1 MMSNEQGQI
10 MKKYTKY
17 HYAKKDFHS
26 KKSFYENRGDIGHK
40 GVIGEKVKLEFN
52 EYDFG
57 DETGYNDYKVSD
69 DSMMEIDTDMDD
81 FMDDYSYNEHYE
93 NLFETYPKKT
103 KSTKDSKKS
112 KSLMLDEEAGFDR
125 VKRYYVA
132 NMEANQ
138 KKKEKMIGL
147 AITTGLLMAGIAVV
161 SIYAT
166 FYNISEKSSTVYIAH
181 ETGKLITSDS
191 NISEIHDLRQQIS
204 KDTALIV
211 NKPLLESNKVAAK
224 EEPKVV
230 APSIVNNYNFE
241 QLNTGLTTLGYSLLG
256 CLAAF
261 MSFKGLSLL
270 GRSRR
275 LKKEIKKSNALL
287 TQFKSLINTNNNQLE
302 TSQLISEQIILNNI
316 FIERLSSN
324 NNVVELIAVNEK
336 LKDTNSFINDH
347 LIKNLKG
354 E

>member
-1 MMSNEQGQI
+1 MKKN
-10 MKKYTKY
+10 KKYTMNKY
-17 HYAKKDFHS
+17 YQEDCGPK
-26 KKSFYENRGDIGHK
+26 GDIGIQPN
-40 GVIGEKVKLEFN
+40 GYDFG
-52 EYDFG
+52 YDFG
-57 DETGYNDYKVSD
+57 DDVEEYEESNSYDYVYDYDRDVSIDSVEDNCSD
-69 DSMMEIDTDMDD
+69 DFHFYD
-81 FMDDYSYNEHYE
+81 EHYD
-93 NLFETYPKKT
+93 NLFDGKSRGKKEA
-103 KSTKDSKKS
+103 SKLKNIS
-112 KSLMLDEEAGFDR
+112 HRLSDDEIAGFER
-125 VKRYYVA
+125 VKTYYNA
-132 NMEANQ
+132 NIEANQ
-138 KKKEKMIGL
+138 KKKDK
-147 AITTGLLMAGIAVV
+147 ITSHIIMSGLLIIGFFSVTSYLTFHNIATNQPSLVYV
-161 SIYAT
+161 S
-166 FYNISEKSSTVYIAH
+166 H
-181 ETGKLITSDS
+181 ETGKISDLPDLT
-191 NISEIHDLRQQIS
+191 ISENPAISINDINVLRKQIN
-204 KDTALIV
+204 KDTGIIV
-211 NKPLLESNKVAAK
+211 NKPISEPVKEVQR

-270 GRSRR
+270 ARSHR
-275 LKKEIKKSNALL
+275 LKKEIKKSKSLL
-287 TQFKSLINTNNNQLE
+287 NQFKAFINSNDNQLE

>member
-1 MMSNEQGQI
+1 
-10 MKKYTKY
+10 MKKDKKY
-17 HYAKKDFHS
+17 KLDKYCQADIRA
-26 KKSFYENRGDIGHK
+26 RGDIGIK
-40 GVIGEKVKLEFN
+40 INDFDFDYE
-52 EYDFG
+52 EYDVG
-57 DETGYNDYKVSD
+57 KSYDYGNDIY
-69 DSMMEIDTDMDD
+69 DMDV
-81 FMDDYSYNEHYE
+81 FLESVDD
-93 NLFETYPKKT
+93 TC
-103 KSTKDSKKS
+103 
-112 KSLMLDEEAGFDR
+112 LDEESCEEHYDHLFENESRSKKEYSKSKNISYRLSDDEIAGFER
-125 VKRYYVA
+125 VKTYYNA
-132 NMEANQ
+132 NIEANYKQ
-138 KKKEKMIGL
+138 KEEMVNRVIVSG
-147 AITTGLLMAGIAVV
+147 ILMV
-161 SIYAT
+161 SIVLVTVYIT
-166 FYNISEKSSTVYIAH
+166 FYNMASDAIYIDHKTGAVSSASA
-181 ETGKLITSDS
+181 LSD
-191 NISEIHDLRQQIS
+191 IHDLRQQIS
-204 KDTALIV
+204 KDTAVIV
-211 NKPLLESNKVAAK
+211 NKPLVEPAKVVPR

-261 MSFKGLSLL
+261 LSFKGLSFW

-287 TQFKSLINTNNNQLE
+287 TQFKMLINSNNNQLE